1 MLSPAST
8 PERTL
13 RRLDWTIVRRLD
25 GLLQGDYRTVFRG
38 QGLDLADIREY
49 VPGDDVR
56 NIDWNVTAR
65 LDVPHV
71 REYLE
76 DREITAHFLLDL
88 SPSVDFGTASALKR
102 DLLVDFVGLVARL
115 LTRHGNR
122 VGAILYGRQV
132 EKTVPARGGR
142 IQVLRLIDEVQRRP
156 RLESSPATSLAELI
170 ETALRSIKRRS
181 LVFIVSDFFTMPG
194 WEKPLGLLARRH
206 ETLAIRLTDPRE
218 RELPDIGFVIMTDAE
233 TGETLHIDTHDAR
246 FRRRFAE
253 VVDRRE
259 RALGAA
265 FRRAGVD
272 TLELSTEE
280 DLVRAVVRFAAT
292 RKLRY
297 ARQRSMGRAS

>member
-1 MLSPAST
+1 MLSPASN

-25 GLLQGDYRTVFRG
+25 GLLQGDYRTLFRG

-49 VPGDDVR
+49 VAGDDVR

-65 LDVPHV
+65 LDLPHV

-76 DREITAHFLLDL
+76 DREISAHFLLD
-88 SPSVDFGTASALKR
+88 
-102 DLLVDFVGLVARL
+102 
-115 LTRHGNR
+115 
-122 VGAILYGRQV
+122 
-132 EKTVPARGGR
+132 
-142 IQVLRLIDEVQRRP
+142 
-156 RLESSPATSLAELI
+156 
-170 ETALRSIKRRS
+170 
-181 LVFIVSDFFTMPG
+181 
-194 WEKPLGLLARRH
+194 LLARRH

-218 RELPDIGFVIMTDAE
+218 RELPDIGFVIMTDSE
-233 TGETLHIDTHDAR
+233 TGEALHIDTHDAR
-246 FRRRFAE
+246 FRKRFAE

-292 RKLRY
+292 RKLRR
-297 ARQRSMGRAS
+297 ARQRAMGRAS

>member
-1 MLSPAST
+1 MRSSAST

-65 LDVPHV
+65 LDLPHV

-102 DLLVDFVGLVARL
+102 DLLVDFVGVVARL
-115 LTRHGNR
+115 LTGHGNR
-122 VGAILYGRQV
+122 VGAILYGKQV
-132 EKTVPARGGR
+132 EKVIPARGSR
-142 IQVLRLIDEVQRRP
+142 MQVLRLIDELQRRP

-170 ETALRSIKRRS
+170 ETALRTFKRRS

-194 WEKPLGLLARRH
+194 WEKPFALLARHH

-218 RELPDIGFVIMTDAE
+218 RELPDIGFVVMTDSE
-233 TGETLHIDTHDAR
+233 TGEALHIDTHDAH
-246 FRRRFAE
+246 FRKRFAE

-259 RALGAA
+259 RALGAT

-280 DLVRAVVRFAAT
+280 DLVRSIVRFVAT
-292 RKLRY
+292 RKLRR
-297 ARQRSMGRAS
+297 ARQRAMGRAS

>member
-25 GLLQGDYRTVFRG
+25 GLLQGDYRTLFRG

-49 VPGDDVR
+49 VAGDDVR

-102 DLLVDFVGLVARL
+102 DRLIDFVGLVARL

-122 VGAILYGRQV
+122 VGAILYGKQV
-132 EKTVPARGGR
+132 EKVVPARGGR
-142 IQVLRLIDEVQRRP
+142 MQVLRLIDELQRRP
-156 RLESSPATSLAELI
+156 RLESSPATSLSELI

-194 WEKPLGLLARRH
+194 WEKPLELLARRH

-233 TGETLHIDTHDAR
+233 TGEALHIDTHDAR
-246 FRRRFAE
+246 FRKRFAE

-280 DLVRAVVRFAAT
+280 DLVRTVVRFAAM
-292 RKLRY
+292 RKLRR
-297 ARQRSMGRAS
+297 ARERAMGRAS

>member
-1 MLSPAST
+1 MPSPAST

-25 GLLQGDYRTVFRG
+25 GLLQGDYRTIFRG

-65 LDVPHV
+65 LDIPHV

-122 VGAILYGRQV
+122 VGAILYGKQV
-132 EKTVPARGGR
+132 EKVISARGGR
-142 IQVLRLIDEVQRRP
+142 MQVLRLIDELQRRP
-156 RLESSPATSLAELI
+156 RLESSPATSLADLM
-170 ETALRSIKRRS
+170 ETALRTIKRRS

-194 WEKPLGLLARRH
+194 WEKPLELLARRH
-206 ETLAIRLTDPRE
+206 EVLAIRLTDPRE

-233 TGETLHIDTHDAR
+233 TGEALHIDTHDRR

-253 VVDRRE
+253 VVERRE

-292 RKLRY
+292 RKLRR
-297 ARQRSMGRAS
+297 ARQRAMGKAS

>member
-25 GLLQGDYRTVFRG
+25 GLLQGDYRTLFRG

-49 VPGDDVR
+49 VAGDDVR

-65 LDVPHV
+65 LDLPHV

-102 DLLVDFVGLVARL
+102 DRLIDFVGLVARL

-122 VGAILYGRQV
+122 VGAILYGKQV
-132 EKTVPARGGR
+132 EKVVPARGGR
-142 IQVLRLIDEVQRRP
+142 MQVLRLIDELQRRP
-156 RLESSPATSLAELI
+156 RLESSPATSLSELI
-170 ETALRSIKRRS
+170 ETALRSFKRRS

-194 WEKPLGLLARRH
+194 WEKPLELLARKH

-233 TGETLHIDTHDAR
+233 TGEALHIDTHDAR
-246 FRRRFAE
+246 FRKRFAE

-259 RALGAA
+259 AALGAA

-280 DLVRAVVRFAAT
+280 DLVRTVVRFAAM
-292 RKLRY
+292 RKLRR
-297 ARQRSMGRAS
+297 ARQRALGRAS

>member
-25 GLLQGDYRTVFRG
+25 GLLQGDYRTLFRG

-49 VPGDDVR
+49 VAGDDVR

-65 LDVPHV
+65 LDLPHV

-102 DLLVDFVGLVARL
+102 DRLVDFVGLVARL

-122 VGAILYGRQV
+122 VGAILYGKQV
-132 EKTVPARGGR
+132 EKVVPARGGR
-142 IQVLRLIDEVQRRP
+142 MQVLRLIDELQRRP
-156 RLESSPATSLAELI
+156 RLESSPATSLSDLI

-194 WEKPLGLLARRH
+194 WEKPLELLARKH

-233 TGETLHIDTHDAR
+233 TGEALHIDTHDAR
-246 FRRRFAE
+246 FRKRFAE

-280 DLVRAVVRFAAT
+280 DLVRTVVRFAAM
-292 RKLRY
+292 RKLRR
-297 ARQRSMGRAS
+297 ARQRAMGRAS

>member
-25 GLLQGDYRTVFRG
+25 GLLQGDYRTLFRG

-49 VPGDDVR
+49 VAGDDVR

-65 LDVPHV
+65 LDLPHV

-102 DLLVDFVGLVARL
+102 DRLIDFVGLVARL

-132 EKTVPARGGR
+132 EKVVPARGGR
-142 IQVLRLIDEVQRRP
+142 MQVLRLIDELQRRP
-156 RLESSPATSLAELI
+156 RLESSPATSLSELI
-170 ETALRSIKRRS
+170 ETALRSFKRRS

-194 WEKPLGLLARRH
+194 WEKPLELLARKH

-233 TGETLHIDTHDAR
+233 TGEALHIDTHDAR
-246 FRRRFAE
+246 FRKRFAE

-280 DLVRAVVRFAAT
+280 DLVRTVVRFAAM
-292 RKLRY
+292 RKLRR
-297 ARQRSMGRAS
+297 ARQRAMGRAS

>member
-1 MLSPAST
+1 MLSPVSA

-25 GLLQGDYRTVFRG
+25 GLLQGDYRTLFRG

-49 VPGDDVR
+49 VAGDDVR

-65 LDVPHV
+65 LDAPHV

-88 SPSVDFGTASALKR
+88 SPSVDFGTASAHKR

-122 VGAILYGRQV
+122 VGAILYGKQV
-132 EKTVPARGGR
+132 EKVVPARGGR
-142 IQVLRLIDEVQRRP
+142 MQVLRLIDEMQRRP
-156 RLESSPATSLAELI
+156 R
-170 ETALRSIKRRS
+170 
-181 LVFIVSDFFTMPG
+181 

-218 RELPDIGFVIMTDAE
+218 RELPDIGFVIMTDSE
-233 TGETLHIDTHDAR
+233 TGEALHIDTHDAR
-246 FRRRFAE
+246 FRKRFAE

-292 RKLRY
+292 RKLRR
-297 ARQRSMGRAS
+297 ARHRAMGHAS

>member
-25 GLLQGDYRTVFRG
+25 GLLQGDYRTLFRG

-49 VPGDDVR
+49 VAGDDVR

-65 LDVPHV
+65 LDLPHV

-102 DLLVDFVGLVARL
+102 DRLVDFVGLVARL

-122 VGAILYGRQV
+122 VGAILYGKHV
-132 EKTVPARGGR
+132 EKVVPARGGR
-142 IQVLRLIDEVQRRP
+142 MQVLRLIDELQRRP
-156 RLESSPATSLAELI
+156 RLESSPATSLSELI

-194 WEKPLGLLARRH
+194 WEKPLELLARKH

-218 RELPDIGFVIMTDAE
+218 RELPDIGSVVMTDAE
-233 TGETLHIDTHDAR
+233 TGEALHVDTHDAR
-246 FRRRFAE
+246 FRKRFAE

-280 DLVRAVVRFAAT
+280 DLVRTVVRFAAT
-292 RKLRY
+292 RKLRR
-297 ARQRSMGRAS
+297 ARQRAMGRAS